1 MSSLCPV
8 SVFCGCAWGELSSVQ
23 RCRTEAPLGA
33 GAPTDSKYPAL
44 NQSTPEVCNLWILGK
59 DLTKPSIQPF
69 FELCLVSSFS
79 YSFSSAHPLLCVS
92 SVSPHLSS
100 PFPCSVFFPVAF
112 PPLMFTYLGLGLS
125 RSPCQA
131 ASSCRT
137 KSVLPE
143 SMAPLS
149 HSQEVQIQWGTL
161 SIATRRRISRVA
173 RRLQQLKFKCVQF
186 CCLFGWFFSLIC
198 SEFMLNS
205 LSMAFPILPLPF
217 YPPFSCAHAW
227 QFLYSLCLACDF

>member
-8 SVFCGCAWGELSSVQ
+8 SVFCGHAWGELSSVQ
-23 RCRTEAPLGA
+23 CSRMEAPLGA

-100 PFPCSVFFPVAF
+100 PFPCSSLFPC
-112 PPLMFTYLGLGLS
+112 GLS
-125 RSPCQA
+125 
-131 ASSCRT
+131 SSH
-137 KSVLPE
+137 VYLPW
-143 SMAPLS
+143 A
-149 HSQEVQIQWGTL
+149 G
-161 SIATRRRISRVA
+161 
-173 RRLQQLKFKCVQF
+173 
-186 CCLFGWFFSLIC
+186 
-198 SEFMLNS
+198 
-205 LSMAFPILPLPF
+205 PLPQ
-217 YPPFSCAHAW
+217 PLPGR
-227 QFLYSLCLACDF
+227 QFLPH

>member
-1 MSSLCPV
+1 M
-8 SVFCGCAWGELSSVQ
+8 
-23 RCRTEAPLGA
+23 
-33 GAPTDSKYPAL
+33 
-44 NQSTPEVCNLWILGK
+44 
-59 DLTKPSIQPF
+59 
-69 FELCLVSSFS
+69 
-79 YSFSSAHPLLCVS
+79 LCVS

-161 SIATRRRISRVA
+161 SIATRRRINRVA

-186 CCLFGWFFSLIC
+186 CCLLVGFFFFDLLRVYAEFFRVWHFLFVFFLFLTTLLLAVLMPDSFYIVCALPVISSIWGWEVLCSVCAPRGTLLCRCVAFSSGC
-198 SEFMLNS
+198 CQGVAEV
-205 LSMAFPILPLPF
+205 PVV
-217 YPPFSCAHAW
+217 
-227 QFLYSLCLACDF
+227 